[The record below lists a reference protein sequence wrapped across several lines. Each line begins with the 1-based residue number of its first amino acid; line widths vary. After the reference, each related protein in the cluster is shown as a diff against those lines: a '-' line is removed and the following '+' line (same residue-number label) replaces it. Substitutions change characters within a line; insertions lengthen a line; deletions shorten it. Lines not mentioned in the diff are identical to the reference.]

1 MGLTSMML
9 KMMAKGGAKVSENLE
24 VVTKE
29 PKKYQ
34 EDILFEV
41 FSNYYAKY
49 LNYVAARVI
58 GYDWA
63 KGKGLTL
70 TEGTYTITPSGVSCG
85 SASSLTAARM
95 GKMIPFM
102 DIDMMGAM
110 YTSPIEAR
118 QPKPGAPTRF
128 MHILFALREKN
139 ITYAS
144 ATFSSYLL
152 EMMRYMEENWELL
165 VDVIRTGEFP
175 SDLIPD
181 EQDRIN
187 LKKKLKPS
195 IQRADE
201 LTAIFSKG
209 FDEPVM
215 KKIWPNMEFIM
226 TVGGAGFQIY
236 TDKLIERY
244 CGPDI
249 TFVFLGLS
257 ASEGMFSVPFECNNT
272 TSVFVPD
279 SIFMEFIPVNEDGE
293 TQYDQRPLTLDKLE
307 VGKAYEIV
315 ATTMGGLVRYKMK
328 DVIKVNGMYN
338 NTPTMEFMNRAGF
351 AISMYGEKTSEKA
364 LQFMAQ
370 KTCEELGLD
379 MYDYAVCPDDDET
392 PGRYVLCLELRG
404 NDESKVSKETIRS
417 TAQKYLG
424 QANPSIGNKM
434 ETGVVQPLGLK
445 ILQDETFLLYRDL
458 MIMKGRCAA
467 QLKPVH
473 VLGNEFLKK
482 FFYKLE
488 ER

>member
-24 VVTKE
+24 VVTKD

-215 KKIWPNMEFIM
+215 KKSGLIW
-226 TVGGAGFQIY
+226 
-236 TDKLIERY
+236 
-244 CGPDI
+244 
-249 TFVFLGLS
+249 S
-257 ASEGMFSVPFECNNT
+257 
-272 TSVFVPD
+272 
-279 SIFMEFIPVNEDGE
+279 
-293 TQYDQRPLTLDKLE
+293 
-307 VGKAYEIV
+307 
-315 ATTMGGLVRYKMK
+315 
-328 DVIKVNGMYN
+328 
-338 NTPTMEFMNRAGF
+338 
-351 AISMYGEKTSEKA
+351 
-364 LQFMAQ
+364 
-370 KTCEELGLD
+370 
-379 MYDYAVCPDDDET
+379 
-392 PGRYVLCLELRG
+392 
-404 NDESKVSKETIRS
+404 
-417 TAQKYLG
+417 
-424 QANPSIGNKM
+424 
-434 ETGVVQPLGLK
+434 
-445 ILQDETFLLYRDL
+445 LL
-458 MIMKGRCAA
+458 
-467 QLKPVH
+467 
-473 VLGNEFLKK
+473 
-482 FFYKLE
+482 
-488 ER
+488 